1 MNKCHFCDGDKVNG
15 FTTYTQDVQDR
26 CIVIRHV
33 PCDKCTQ
40 CGEETIS
47 LEVAKE
53 LEKISDEFQ
62 NSSCAE
68 VAIVKYSIEKAA

>member
-1 MNKCHFCDGDKVNG
+1 MSKCHFCDGNKVNG
-15 FTTYTQDVQDR
+15 FTTYTQDTQER

-53 LEKISDEFQ
+53 LEQISKEFQ
-62 NSSCAE
+62 TASRAE
-68 VAIVKYSIEKAA
+68 VAILTYSVEKAA